1 MTINLRMPRWIDILI
16 AIYKSPEQHRY
27 CERLNRSVGCSLTYF
42 RNTVALMA
50 KQSLIRILEG
60 RKIKTLRL
68 TDKGHQVA
76 SSALAIKSLL
86 P

>member
-1 MTINLRMPRWIDILI
+1 MKPHLRMPRWIDILL
-16 AIYKSPEQHRY
+16 AIYKSPEQHSY

-50 KQSLIRILEG
+50 KHDLLEIHEG

-68 TDKGHQVA
+68 TERGHQIA
-76 SSALAIKSLL
+76 SRILAIKSLL

>member
-1 MTINLRMPRWIDILI
+1 MMNNLRMPRWIDILL

-42 RNTVALMA
+42 RNTVVLMA
-50 KQSLIRILEG
+50 KHNLLEIQEG

-68 TDKGHQVA
+68 TERGHQMA
-76 SSALAIKSLL
+76 SSILAIKSLL